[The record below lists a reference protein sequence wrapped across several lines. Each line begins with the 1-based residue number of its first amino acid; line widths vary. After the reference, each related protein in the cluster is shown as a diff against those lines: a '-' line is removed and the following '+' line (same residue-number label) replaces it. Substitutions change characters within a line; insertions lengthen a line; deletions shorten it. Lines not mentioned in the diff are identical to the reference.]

1 MLNQKEKIEMRKNVI
16 EFLLDVEFP
25 NYEVL
30 GVITD
35 GILLQHVENEGYI
48 VLKPIAKKDDFDAD
62 DALAEYAEKI
72 KAREE
77 REAEKA
83 RKAKKKAEEEE

>member
-1 MLNQKEKIEMRKNVI
+1 MLNQKIKLEMRKNLI
-16 EFLLDVEFP
+16 EYLEKVEYP
-25 NYEVL
+25 NYQVL
-30 GVITD
+30 GIITD
-35 GILLQHVENEGYI
+35 GILLQHVENEGYV
-48 VLKPIAKKDDFDAD
+48 VLKPIVKKDDFDAD

-83 RKAKKKAEEEE
+83 KKAKKKAEEEE